1 MDLQG
6 ECKPNGK
13 MSYKTR
19 DIVPRS
25 RIPACKAGNAA
36 RVIRRSIDM
45 ILQSKKV
52 LMADRFVPAQI
63 VVEDGKIAEI
73 YPYGTKEADVDYGDQ

>member
-1 MDLQG
+1 MQA
-6 ECKPNGK
+6 KRK
-13 MSYKTR
+13 MGYKTR

-25 RIPACKAGNAA
+25 RIPVCKAGNAA

-52 LMADRFVPAQI
+52 WMADRFVPAQI
-63 VVEDGKIAEI
+63 VVEDGKIARSTRTV
-73 YPYGTKEADVDYGDQ
+73 PRKPT